1 MQNYINRDMAKTI
14 LNNLKSFPVVL
25 ISGARQ
31 VGKSTLAM
39 KQLETYNYIS
49 LDRPETYKSATED
62 PEKFING
69 LKRPVIIDEI
79 QKATEILPMI
89 KYVVD
94 KEKADGIYGTFVLTG
109 SANVITM
116 KKITETL
123 AGRVALV
130 ELLPFSQ
137 KEISWK
143 TPFSL
148 ELLQNSPQDL
158 PLNRDIS
165 IDDAENAVIIGGYP
179 ERYRLRSDNQA
190 QNLWTQSY
198 LFSYIE
204 RDVLDMNGIR
214 NLDSFRRLY
223 SLLSVQSANV
233 FEKQNLATDSKLSV
247 PTLTTY
253 MELLQQIYQISL
265 LPSWSSNMSKRF
277 IKSPKLFL
285 NDSGIM
291 CYLRGIDSLKKFR
304 ESSLR
309 GRIIETFVLS
319 ELKKAAKNQHLQ
331 TMFYYMRTNDKKEI
345 DFIIEGGER
354 PIAIEVKSSQ
364 SVGIDD
370 FGHIKFLQ
378 KEKPD
383 LNFQGIVFY
392 MGKEI
397 VDFGEN
403 RTAIPFS
410 ALF

>member
-1 MQNYINRDMAKTI
+1 MAKTI
-14 LNNLKSFPVVL
+14 QNNLKLFPVVL

-31 VGKSTLAM
+31 VGKSTLAV

-49 LDRPETYKSATED
+49 LDRPETYNCAVEN
-62 PEKFING
+62 PEKFINS

-94 KEKADGIYGTFVLTG
+94 KEKMDGIYGTFVLTG
-109 SANVITM
+109 SANVIMM
-116 KKITETL
+116 KKISETL

-143 TPFSL
+143 APFSL
-148 ELLQNSPQDL
+148 DLLQNSPQDL
-158 PLNRDIS
+158 PVNLNIS
-165 IDDAENAVIIGGYP
+165 SDEIEKAIIIGGYP
-179 ERYRLRSDNQA
+179 ERYRLRGDTEA

-223 SLLSVQSANV
+223 SLLSIQSANV
-233 FEKQNLATDSKLSV
+233 FEKQNLAVDSKLSV

-277 IKSPKLFL
+277 IKSPKIFL

-291 CYLRGIDSLKKFR
+291 CYLRGIDSLQKFK

-309 GRIIETFVLS
+309 GSIIETFVLS
-319 ELKKAAKNQHLQ
+319 ELKKAAINQHLRKQ
-331 TMFYYMRTNDKKEI
+331 FYYMRTSDKKEI
-345 DFIIEGGER
+345 DFIVEGGER
-354 PIAIEVKSSQ
+354 PIAIEIKSSKN
-364 SVGIDD
+364 VDIND
-370 FGHIKFLQ
+370 FKHIKFLQ
-378 KEKPD
+378 QEKPK

-397 VDFGEN
+397 ISFGEN
-403 RTAIPFS
+403 CTAVPFS